1 MNKIR
6 RSDTCGIHILTK
18 NGLRSDAVIK
28 YNWVEKNMEDGIVL
42 EGDQNFS
49 RVEKNH
55 HLCNN
60 RKAGIRASEGASV
73 KILNNKIFG
82 NYGQGILLVDSSSAH
97 IEKNEIF

>member
-18 NGLRSDAVIK
+18 NGLRSDAIIK

-55 HLCNN
+55 HIASN
-60 RKAGIRASEGASV
+60 RKAGIRATYMASV
-73 KILNNKIFG
+73 KILNNQIFG
-82 NYGQGILLVDSSSAH
+82 NYGQGVLLVDSSSAH